1 MSQRGATTWFDFL
14 VPPCCLGCG
23 DTGALRGLG
32 LCEACQRRLRVALQP
47 ACRICGRSLGGGG
60 RCGSCTPRTVPYQ
73 RLLAGWLYLPPCDR
87 VIRALKF
94 RGLEYLGG
102 ELAQSLAERYRAELA
117 DCDLVVPVPLHWGR
131 RWRRGYNQ
139 AEKIASPLARALG
152 LAISPAL
159 RR

>member
-1 MSQRGATTWFDFL
+1 
-14 VPPCCLGCG
+14 
-23 DTGALRGLG
+23 
-32 LCEACQRRLRVALQP
+32 
-47 ACRICGRSLGGGG
+47 
-60 RCGSCTPRTVPYQ
+60 VPYQ

-87 VIRALKF
+87 VITALKF

-139 AEKIASPLARALG
+139 AEKIASRWRARSGWRSRQRCAG
-152 LAISPAL
+152 IGAPGPRPPSAVGPGCK
-159 RR
+159 R